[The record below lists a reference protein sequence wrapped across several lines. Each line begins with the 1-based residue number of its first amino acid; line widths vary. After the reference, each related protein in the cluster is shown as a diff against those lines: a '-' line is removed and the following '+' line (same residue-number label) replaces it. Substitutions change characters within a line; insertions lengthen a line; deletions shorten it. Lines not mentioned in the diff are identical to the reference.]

1 MGLIIKG
8 ETKTI
13 SKKEMKN
20 RIGKLE
26 DNKDGMAG
34 LSESQK
40 EVRKEIQD
48 AKRHREFMNRV
59 AKQQEKDIEAVGVIA
74 TSEVVTE
81 VSPDPIIVEP
91 ADVV

>member
-34 LSESQK
+34 LTESQK

-59 AKQQEKDIEAVGVIA
+59 AKQQEKDIEAAGVVA
-74 TSEVVTE
+74 TS
-81 VSPDPIIVEP
+81 
-91 ADVV
+91 